1 MILALVNQ
9 DFNVFISAL
18 IKIKEYGN
26 FKTIFK
32 DKAGV

>member
-1 MILALVNQ
+1 MILSIVYQ
-9 DFNVFISAL
+9 YFNVFISDL
-18 IKIKEYGN
+18 NQIKDHGY